1 MLRLASST
9 PSSWA
14 AVQKQ
19 NLAEGLLDHAHCEKK
34 AASTALALLFR
45 YQHLTDLVRP
55 LSELARE
62 ELEHF
67 EQCLT
72 VLKEQGVRFVRQK
85 PSPYAARL
93 RAACR
98 ESEPERLMDTLLCC
112 ALIEARS
119 CERMKLLAEE
129 LDEPLAT
136 FYRELLDCEARHFTT
151 YVAMAR
157 RHFDHA
163 EVDARL
169 QELAAHEAEIISDPP
184 HLARLHA
191 GWGS

>member
-1 MLRLASST
+1 MLRLAAST
-9 PSSWA
+9 PLSWA
-14 AVQKQ
+14 SVQKK
-19 NLAEGLLDHAHCEKK
+19 NLAEVLLDHAHCEKK

-55 LSELARE
+55 LSEIARE

-72 VLKEQGVRFVRQK
+72 VLKEHDVAFVRQK
-85 PSPYAARL
+85 QSPYAARL

-98 ESEPERLMDTLLCC
+98 DSEPERLLDTLLCC

-119 CERMKLLAEE
+119 CERMKLLADE

-136 FYRELLDCEARHFTT
+136 FYRELLASEARHFTT

-157 RHFDHA
+157 RHFDH
-163 EVDARL
+163 EMVDARL
-169 QELAAHEAEIISDPP
+169 DELAVHEAQVISQPP
-184 HLARLHA
+184 HLPRLHA
-191 GWGS
+191 GWGA